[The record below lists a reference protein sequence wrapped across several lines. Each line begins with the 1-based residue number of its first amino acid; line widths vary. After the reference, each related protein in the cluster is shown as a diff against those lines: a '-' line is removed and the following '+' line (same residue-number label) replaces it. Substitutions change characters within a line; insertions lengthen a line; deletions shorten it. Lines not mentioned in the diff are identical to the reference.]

1 MKKVFLISTGTEL
14 LLGTTI
20 DTNSVYLS
28 EQLGDMGIRVTGK
41 ATVGDSKNQIE
52 NAFKYGLELADIVI
66 SSGGLGPTFDDLT
79 KTVASEMMGCHL
91 ELRPSEEARL
101 RAYFTSRQREMPQ
114 INLKQA
120 MFPAEAEV
128 LKNSRGSAP
137 GMYLAKN
144 DKLLILLPGPP
155 HEMQVMFCD
164 EVKPRLQRDFASDMH
179 RVVKRTIKILG
190 PGESK
195 VEEILGELMTDTRGC
210 SMALLATG
218 GEVHIKITAEGENE
232 SDSERILAEL
242 SQAIQAKLGKHIFAY
257 DDETLP
263 ERVGAL
269 LRQQGKKLA
278 VAESCT
284 GGLLGSFITDVAG
297 SSAYFWGGIMSYSNE
312 AKMRLLEVQPGT
324 LAEYGAVSSPTA
336 DEMAR
341 GIRKVS
347 GADLG
352 LSITGIAGPD
362 GGTDEKPVGLVYIG
376 LAYENDCM
384 VKELRFVGPREAI
397 RKLSARSALDILRR
411 HLEGIRINQVK

>member
-1 MKKVFLISTGTEL
+1 LKKVFLISTGTEL

-52 NAFKYGLELADIVI
+52 NAFKNGLELADIVI

-79 KTVASEMMGCHL
+79 KTVASEMLGCPL

-101 RAYFTSRQREMPQ
+101 RAYFTSRQREMPK

-120 MFPAEAEV
+120 MFPADAEV

-269 LRQQGKKLA
+269 LLQQGKKLA

-324 LAEYGAVSSPTA
+324 LDEYGAVSSQTA

-341 GIRKVS
+341 GILKVS